1 MGIEIE
7 RKFLVRNDDW
17 KKENPQGLRYCQGY
31 IAEDASILVRVRVAG
46 DKGFL
51 TIKKADTGL
60 SRYEYEYEIP
70 LSDARE
76 MLDRFSLMPVIE
88 KTRYKIPYAEKLW
101 EIDVFEGRNRGL
113 VVAEIELQNEKELIS
128 KPPWLGR
135 EVTDDP
141 RYLNINLSK
150 YPYQSWSVTD

>member
-7 RKFLVRNDDW
+7 RKFLIRNNDW
-17 KKENPQGLRYCQGY
+17 KKGKPQGLRCCQGY
-31 IAEDASILVRVRVAG
+31 IAEDASILIRVRVAG

-88 KTRYKIPYAEKLW
+88 KTRYKIPYAGRLW